1 MTGAD
6 KEIFW
11 FKTATRRGPRGWP
24 LLGILPHLRRDVLK
38 TVREACA
45 YGDLVELKSPL
56 FSLLL
61 LNSADHVARVL
72 QTNSAN
78 YGRTRFHAMLK
89 PVLGNGLLT
98 SEGDLWRAQRRII
111 QPAFLFARLPAYA
124 VFEAKALAR
133 LCQRWEQAARSQE
146 PVDVAAEMSALSVEV
161 IVGALFG
168 DSAPG
173 AALNV
178 RRDINLLQDYITG
191 RFWSV
196 VPAKLAELL
205 PTAGNLAY
213 QGARQRLDRLIY
225 SLIEA
230 HRQTPVPGAILS
242 LMLDYRDPETGAGM
256 GERQIRDEVMTL
268 FLAGHETTA
277 TALTWLWLLLAEN
290 PESRARV
297 EGEADAAQGL
307 AGNLPEQNFIK
318 RAAQEALR
326 LYPPIWSF
334 SRHALGDD
342 MLGEHFVGKDSN
354 LMVCPY
360 TLHRHPDYWTDPE
373 RFDPDRFLPAR
384 AERRPRFAYVPFGG
398 GPRICVGGLFAL
410 AELVNTTT
418 TIAARF
424 RLEPISAD
432 VQPEALVTLRPKGG
446 LLMKI
451 SER

>member
-1 MTGAD
+1 M
-6 KEIFW
+6 
-11 FKTATRRGPRGWP
+11 KTNTRRGPRGWP
-24 LLGILPHLRRDVLK
+24 LLGVLPDLRRNVLK

-61 LNSADHVARVL
+61 LNSADNVARVL

-89 PVLGNGLLT
+89 PVLGHGLLT
-98 SEGDLWRAQRRII
+98 SEGELWRVQRSII
-111 QPAFLFARLPAYA
+111 QPAFLYARLRAYA
-124 VFEAKALAR
+124 IFEEKALAR
-133 LCQRWEQAARSQE
+133 LCQRWEAAARLQT
-146 PVDVAAEMSALSVEV
+146 PVDVAAEMSALSIEV

-168 DSAPG
+168 DSTAG
-173 AALNV
+173 ATLDV
-178 RRDINLLQDYITG
+178 RRDINLLQDQIAG
-191 RFWSV
+191 RFWSI

-205 PTAGNLAY
+205 PTSGNLAY

-225 SLIEA
+225 DLIES
-230 HRQTPVPGAILS
+230 HRRTSVPGAILS
-242 LMLDYRDPETGAGM
+242 LMLDYRDPATGKGID
-256 GERQIRDEVMTL
+256 ERQIRDEVMTL

-277 TALTWLWLLLAEN
+277 TALTWLWLLLAQN

-297 EGEADAAQGL
+297 EGEADAAQGR
-307 AGNLPEQNFIK
+307 AANLPEQNFIK

-334 SRHALGDD
+334 SRHAIADD
-342 MLGEHFVGKDSN
+342 MLGDHFVGKDSN

-360 TLHRHPDYWTDPE
+360 TLHRHRDYWTDPE

-384 AERRPRFAYVPFGG
+384 SVRRPRFAYVPFGG
-398 GPRICVGGLFAL
+398 GPRVCVGGLFAL
-410 AELVNTTT
+410 AELANAVTA
-418 TIAARF
+418 IAARF
-424 RLEPISAD
+424 RLEPLSAD

-446 LLMKI
+446 LMMSL